1 MLAWHIYIKNNPS
14 DIKILYMSRAQ
25 EFKRLP
31 KELIKVGSTVSYPL
45 YDKKGNL
52 LMPEGLV
59 IQSAEQLEALLER
72 GLYLDIETTN
82 KLGLGVKK
90 DSASYVNDDVKED
103 EDSQQ
108 GEVVMQLPFKSL
120 KIGETFQISP
130 LSDQGGAPKYF
141 AKYLG
146 GLDKKSLI
154 CTVPTVDEKTIFI
167 KEHTGFLVQLF
178 SGKHVFRFNTIVDA
192 VYSRPYPHMHL
203 MFPREVYANRL
214 RKNQRV
220 TVSIIT
226 SMRHLTPTEHGEP
239 LIAGRVTDL
248 SLGGLLV
255 EVYKEGAKEGDQ
267 IECTFKVTIEGQEV
281 LLVLSGKVK
290 NISTMAASDGRTT
303 YRYGLQFNEMA
314 FQEKLMLQHY
324 IFKAVTGEKLE
335 DL

>member
-1 MLAWHIYIKNNPS
+1 
-14 DIKILYMSRAQ
+14 MSNAAK
-25 EFKRLP
+25 FKRLP
-31 KELIKVGSTVSYPL
+31 KELTNELIRVGSPVSYPL

-52 LMPEGLV
+52 LVLEGVV
-59 IQSAEQLEALLER
+59 IQSTDQLEKLNER
-72 GLYLDIETTN
+72 GLYLDIESSE

-90 DSASYVNDDVKED
+90 DPASYVNDDVKED
-103 EDSQQ
+103 EEIPQ
-108 GEVVMQLPFKSL
+108 GDVVVQLPFKSL

-130 LSDQGGAPKYF
+130 LSDQSGATKYF
-141 AKYLG
+141 AKYMG

-167 KEHTGFLVQLF
+167 KEYTGFLVQLF
-178 SGKHVFRFNTIVDA
+178 SGKNVFRFNTIVDA

-203 MFPREVYANRL
+203 MFPREVYSNRL

-220 TVSIIT
+220 SVGIIASIRNLT
-226 SMRHLTPTEHGEP
+226 SAERGEA

-248 SLGGLLV
+248 SLGGLLI
-255 EVYKEGAKEGDQ
+255 EAYRSGAEKGDQ
-267 IECTFKVTIEGQEV
+267 IECTFKVMVEGQEV
-281 LLVLSGKVK
+281 LLVVSGKVK
-290 NISTMAASDGRTT
+290 NSSTTVASDGRTI

-314 FQEKLMLQHY
+314 FQEKLILQHY